1 MTLAQKVIAQAC
13 GRGEISVGEVVN
25 VEPHLFSLIDLVMPH
40 YLKMLADHG
49 VNRLRYPERCIVFSD
64 HEVPAQSVRVA
75 ALQKALRQQMRDYGI
90 EHFYQQGR
98 HGISHQAIVEYGH
111 VLPGMLVL
119 CADTHGT
126 TLGCVGALSPPI
138 NYEMIQA
145 LASGEIWLQV
155 PETIQVTLCGKLRAG
170 VLSRDI
176 ALHVGQRLG
185 PETCDYRVIE
195 YAGPAL
201 ADLGMDAR
209 MTLCNAAVDMGAKAA
224 VVPADHVTQ
233 AYLRGR
239 TSQPWTPVAS
249 DPDAMFSHRLEVD
262 LGALEPLVAAPP
274 TPANLVPISSLAGQA
289 VDQVY
294 IGSCGGGRMED
305 LHAAAGVLRGRKVH
319 GNVRMLVVPTSQE
332 IYAEAARAGL
342 LEVFAGAGAMVLTP
356 SCGPCYG
363 NLSPLVDGEV
373 CIGTGTT
380 NMPGRMGS
388 SNATIY
394 LANAAVSAACAV
406 AGQIIAP
413 DELPPLIADTVVKVA
428 A

>member
-1 MTLAQKVIAQAC
+1 MGMTLAQKVLARSC
-13 GRGEISVGEVVN
+13 GRDRVDVGDVIN
-25 VEPHLFSLIDLVMPH
+25 VEPDLFSLIDLVLPH
-40 YLKMLADHG
+40 YLKTLAQHG
-49 VNRLRYPERCIVFSD
+49 VTRLRYPGRCVVFSD
-64 HEVPAQSVRVA
+64 HEVPAQTVRVA
-75 ALQKALRQQMRDYGI
+75 SLQKALKQQMRDYGI
-90 EHFYQQGR
+90 GHFYQQGR

-145 LASGEIWLQV
+145 LAAGEIWLQV
-155 PETIQVTLCGKLRAG
+155 PETIQVVLHGRLRPG
-170 VLSRDI
+170 VMSRDV
-176 ALHVGQRLG
+176 ALHIGRALG

-195 YAGPAL
+195 YTGPAM
-201 ADLGMDAR
+201 AGLGMDAR

-224 VVPADHVTQ
+224 VVPADEVTR
-233 AYLRGR
+233 AYLQGR
-239 TSQPWTPVAS
+239 TQQPWSPVLS
-249 DPDAMFSHRLEVD
+249 DADAVFSHRLEVD
-262 LGALEPLVAAPP
+262 LSRLEPQVAAPP
-274 TPANLVPISSLAGQA
+274 TPANLVPISSLSGVA

-305 LHAAAGVLRGRKVH
+305 LVAAAEVLRGRKVH
-319 GNVRMLVVPTSQE
+319 EDVRMLVVPTSQE
-332 IYAEAARAGL
+332 IYEQAGAARL
-342 LEVFAGAGAMVLTP
+342 LEVFARAGALVLTP

-388 SNATIY
+388 ARATIY

-406 AGQIIAP
+406 AGSIVAP
-413 DELPPLIADTVVKVA
+413 DELPPRSVERA
-428 A
+428 AA